1 MLIDWK
7 LIVSLNNEF
16 NNNNVLYLVQLMSGC
31 PRMIIIVKKIMIFFR
46 ITIMIILIFIVQA
59 IGKNSFYLGEVGNAS
74 KMNLVLQVS
83 FIFILY
89 SNSLNEVWIKIIYI
103 KTPFLFIFSFCNLF
117 LYIYY
122 QYSQLLIS

>member
-1 MLIDWK
+1 M
-7 LIVSLNNEF
+7 SLNNEF

-89 SNSLNEVWIKIIYI
+89 SNSLNEV
-103 KTPFLFIFSFCNLF
+103 
-117 LYIYY
+117 
-122 QYSQLLIS
+122 